1 MLRPQKH
8 LIAAGRLYPNAWR
21 QADQFRAD
29 RGKSGLPAWPS
40 WCYLPMAAWY
50 AIISGGRGPLPLDR
64 IGDVGRLA
72 ALGSW
77 RVTQGVYRFD
87 QDLYEAVRGTPLEGD
102 LPTAIL
108 YRLPEWCVYIE
119 TPGMQGGRLHGFFA
133 HLEWDANTGRHE
145 LRLLLDHQDL
155 LMPLPVHIG
164 SWPLEEAMR
173 RVTAEATL
181 QGGRAVP
188 PMEELTPEIAPILSL
203 LLYLCSE
210 AADYGGRPRPT
221 NPRPVKTTRG
231 MRLFPPS
238 GPRVWEVGARLGAA
252 LRRAYADASENADG
266 AGDRARPR
274 PHIRRAHWHA
284 YRIGPGRKEIRLH
297 WLPPIP
303 VNVEDLSELPAVV
316 HPVEQDSSTQ
326 TR

>member
-1 MLRPQKH
+1 MLRPQMH
-8 LIAAGRLYPNAWR
+8 LAAAGRLYPKAWR

-50 AIISGGRGPLPLDR
+50 AIVSEGKGPLPLDR

-102 LPTAIL
+102 LPATIL

-119 TPGMQGGRLHGFFA
+119 TPGMQDGRLHGFFA
-133 HLEWDANTGRHE
+133 HLEWDANMGRHE
-145 LRLLLDHQDL
+145 LRLLLDREEML
-155 LMPLPVHIG
+155 IPMPVHIG
-164 SWPLEEAMR
+164 DWPLEEAMR
-173 RVTAEATL
+173 RVAAEAAA
-181 QGGRAVP
+181 QVGGAAP
-188 PMEELTPEIAPILSL
+188 PMEEMTPEIAPLLSL

-210 AADYGGRPRPT
+210 AADYGGSLRPA
-221 NPRPVKTTRG
+221 NPRPVKTAKG
-231 MRLFPPS
+231 PRLFPPQR
-238 GPRVWEVGARLGAA
+238 PQVWEVGARLGAA
-252 LRRAYADASENADG
+252 LRKAYTEASEKAEEV
-266 AGDRARPR
+266 GDRARPR

-284 YRIGPGRKEIRLH
+284 YRVGPGRQEIRLH

-303 VNVEDLSELPAVV
+303 VNVEDLSDLPVV
-316 HPVEQDSSTQ
+316 VRPVE
-326 TR
+326 